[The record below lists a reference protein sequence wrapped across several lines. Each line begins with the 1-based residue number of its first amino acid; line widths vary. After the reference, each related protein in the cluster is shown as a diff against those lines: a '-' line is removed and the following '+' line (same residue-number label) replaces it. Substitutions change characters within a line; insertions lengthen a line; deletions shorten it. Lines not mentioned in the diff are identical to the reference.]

1 MKLSSA
7 KFKKRCAQRRVSL
20 GDVLKQ
26 AGVSRT
32 AYYSL
37 ARKKSVL
44 PKSILRMASHLGVN
58 PSALLDDDD
67 SRMKHIRDLQ
77 ARAGAISG
85 RYPECDRD
93 VIFRTL
99 LNLEKPPVERLRRA
113 LVRARQPAI
122 HK

>member
-1 MKLSSA
+1 MQLSSA
-7 KFKKRCAQRRVSL
+7 KIKKRCAQRRVSL

-58 PSALLDDDD
+58 PSALLDNIAAA
-67 SRMKHIRDLQ
+67 KALAANQ
-77 ARAGAISG
+77 TGVAKVRAGK
-85 RYPECDRD
+85 
-93 VIFRTL
+93 
-99 LNLEKPPVERLRRA
+99 LN
-113 LVRARQPAI
+113 
-122 HK
+122 

>member
-1 MKLSSA
+1 VKLSSA

-77 ARAGAISG
+77 ARAGAISH